1 MNDLKK
7 VRGKTI
13 LGIVGE
19 IGAGKTTATDY
30 LKKKYGAVSFR
41 FSDMLRDI
49 ADRMYIEKNR
59 QNLQTLSTILR
70 QNFTEDIMS
79 KVIAKDVGQSGAQF
93 LITEGIRRPSDI
105 AYLKQMSGFHL
116 IAVEADS
123 RLRFER
129 LTHRS
134 ENPDDQKKTWEEF
147 QKEAEQESEQ
157 KVHEIAQEAGVT
169 IDNNG
174 SLEQLFQ
181 QIDDVVA

>member
-70 QNFTEDIMS
+70 QNFSEDIMS
-79 KVIAKDVGQSGAQF
+79 KVIAKDVEQSDARF

-105 AYLKQMSGFHL
+105 SYLKQMSVFHL

-123 RLRFER
+123 RLRFDR
-129 LTHRS
+129 LTPRRR
-134 ENPDDQKKTWEEF
+134 E
-147 QKEAEQESEQ
+147 
-157 KVHEIAQEAGVT
+157 
-169 IDNNG
+169 
-174 SLEQLFQ
+174 
-181 QIDDVVA
+181 